1 MVLGMLK
8 HTKENRDWTP
18 KGWLSENEEKFMQIG
33 RELGCKFLIATGSRA
48 VGNHIDTSDY
58 DFIIVD
64 DVSSNAYYRSK
75 EKDIENNMGVRLD
88 FIVSDKI
95 YPSHGVMLEIKVK

>member
-1 MVLGMLK
+1 MGLEMLT

-18 KGWLSENEEKFMQIG
+18 KGWLKENEEKFIQIG

-48 VGNHIDTSDY
+48 RGNHIETSDY

-64 DVSSNAYYRSK
+64 DVSKNSYYRSK
-75 EKDIENNMGVRLD
+75 QKDIENNMGIRLD
-88 FIVSDKI
+88 FIVTNKV
-95 YPSHGVMLEIKVK
+95 YPPSGVMLEIKN